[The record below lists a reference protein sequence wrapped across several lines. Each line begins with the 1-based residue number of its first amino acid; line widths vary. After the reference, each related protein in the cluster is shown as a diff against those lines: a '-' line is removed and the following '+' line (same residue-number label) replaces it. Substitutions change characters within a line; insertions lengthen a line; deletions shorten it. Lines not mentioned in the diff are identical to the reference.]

1 MTKTFGL
8 SKRQVSRGRTPDG
21 EPNPIDVH
29 VGKRLRLRRE
39 LLGMSQEML
48 GSLLGVTF
56 QQVQKYERGTN
67 RMGSSRLWDIA
78 QVLDVGIDFFF
89 DDMPSEIAEQ
99 SPRCFA
105 LSGGMSEAEKV
116 DVMSVADPMKTTESY
131 ELLFDYYRINNRN
144 LARALKDSI
153 HEAAK

>member
-1 MTKTFGL
+1 MTKTSGL

-39 LLGMSQEML
+39 LLGMTQETL
-48 GSLLGVTF
+48 SNLLGLTF

-67 RMGSSRLWDIA
+67 RMASSRLWDIA

-89 DDMPSEIAEQ
+89 EDIPSEIAEQ

-105 LSGGMSEAEKV
+105 VSGGREVEKAA
-116 DVMSVADPMKTTESY
+116 VMSVADPMKSTESY
-131 ELLFDYYRINNRN
+131 ELLCDYYRICNRN
-144 LARALKDSI
+144 LAKALKDSI

>member
-48 GSLLGVTF
+48 GGLLGVTF

-105 LSGGMSEAEKV
+105 LSGGMSEAEKA